1 MSDSQPA
8 AATFEPIP
16 TDLLAQM
23 HGLRAA
29 LGELIASLFP
39 GAVLTGTG
47 ADFPLLQQMVDSQ
60 TLAATDEPAWEAMGI
75 ALGDALVTEVPG
87 LAWVQVSDEFG
98 VDPVLRYRQT
108 SLQIGVLTLL
118 LKRAEQGEEIDIQHI
133 ANWLQKFIET
143 KADEY
148 Q

>member
-1 MSDSQPA
+1 
-8 AATFEPIP
+8 
-16 TDLLAQM
+16 
-23 HGLRAA
+23 
-29 LGELIASLFP
+29 
-39 GAVLTGTG
+39 
-47 ADFPLLQQMVDSQ
+47 
-60 TLAATDEPAWEAMGI
+60 MGI

-87 LAWVQVSDEFG
+87 LAWMQVSDEFG